1 MENQKPKQKTKVTA
15 QSALEYVCWLADPNK
30 MYEVALGTYDL
41 DLVAMVGLQTQK
53 DPREYMPY
61 LQSLREIPDPLDR
74 QVQICLD
81 QKHYHKAV

>member
-1 MENQKPKQKTKVTA
+1 
-15 QSALEYVCWLADPNK
+15 

-74 QVQICLD
+74 QV
-81 QKHYHKAV
+81 